1 MMHNYVAR
9 QLANFRNNWV
19 KEFDTFQ
26 ERRRTELD
34 EFEER
39 QRTKLEAFNQEL
51 QKASLEFKPPGAP
64 RKRAWIF
71 G

>member
-1 MMHNYVAR
+1 MHTHVAR
-9 QLANFRNNWV
+9 ELAQVHGQWS
-19 KEFDTFQ
+19 KEFDAVQ
-26 ERRRTELD
+26 ERRQLEIE

-39 QRTKLEAFNQEL
+39 QRAKLEAFNQGL